1 MKYICIEGCI
11 GAGKTSLASMLAKDW
26 NAQLILEQF
35 EENVFL
41 PKFYKEPDRYA
52 LALELSFLAMRYKQ
66 LKTEVREDIFY
77 DIKVAD
83 FIFDKTFIFAN
94 ETLKDSDEYELFTN
108 IYDIMSNHIIKPDLI
123 IFLYVPIDQLLN
135 NINKRGRSYE
145 KSITAEYLENI
156 QNSYLQFF
164 SSHPE
169 LPIVYLDING
179 IDFIKNEKE
188 YLDIKEKIN
197 SFMVL

>member
-1 MKYICIEGCI
+1 
-11 GAGKTSLASMLAKDW
+11 
-26 NAQLILEQF
+26 
-35 EENVFL
+35 
-41 PKFYKEPDRYA
+41 
-52 LALELSFLAMRYKQ
+52 MRYKQ

-94 ETLKDSDEYELFTN
+94 ETLKDTDEYALFTN

>member
-1 MKYICIEGCI
+1 MKHICIEGCI
-11 GAGKTSLASMLAKDW
+11 GVGKTSLACKLAKDW

-35 EENVFL
+35 EENAFL
-41 PKFYKEPDRYA
+41 PRFYKEPDRYA

-66 LKTEVREDIFY
+66 LKIEVRENIFY

-94 ETLKDSDEYELFTN
+94 ETLKDTNEYELFSN
-108 IYDIMSNHIIKPDLI
+108 IYEIMSNHIVKPDLI
-123 IFLYVPIDQLLN
+123 IFLYASIDQLLN

-164 SSHPE
+164 SAHPE
-169 LPIVYLDING
+169 LPILYLDING
-179 IDFIKNEKE
+179 IDFIKNEKD

-197 SFMVL
+197 SFVK

>member
-11 GAGKTSLASMLAKDW
+11 GVGKTSLACMLAKDS

-66 LKTEVREDIFY
+66 LKIEVRENIFY

-94 ETLKDSDEYELFTN
+94 ETLKDTNEYKLFTN
-108 IYDIMSNHIIKPDLI
+108 IYDIMSNQIAKPDLI
-123 IFLYVPIDQLLN
+123 IFLYASADQLLN

-145 KSITAEYLENI
+145 KSITADYLENI

-164 SSHPE
+164 SAHPG
-169 LPIVYLDING
+169 LPILYLDING
-179 IDFIKNEKE
+179 IDFINNEQD

-197 SFMVL
+197 LFI

>member
-11 GAGKTSLASMLAKDW
+11 GVGKTSLACMLAKDW

-66 LKTEVREDIFY
+66 LKIEVRENIFY

-83 FIFDKTFIFAN
+83 FIFDKTFIIAN
-94 ETLKDSDEYELFTN
+94 ETLKDTNEYKLFTN
-108 IYDIMSNHIIKPDLI
+108 IYDIMSNQIAKPDLI
-123 IFLYVPIDQLLN
+123 IFLYASADQLLN

-145 KSITAEYLENI
+145 KSITADYLENI

-164 SSHPE
+164 SAHPG
-169 LPIVYLDING
+169 LPILYLDING
-179 IDFIKNEKE
+179 IDFINNEQD

-197 SFMVL
+197 LFI

>member
-11 GAGKTSLASMLAKDW
+11 GVGKTSLACMLAKDW

-66 LKTEVREDIFY
+66 LKIEVRENIFY

-94 ETLKDSDEYELFTN
+94 ETLKDTNEYKLFTN
-108 IYDIMSNHIIKPDLI
+108 IYDIMSNQIAKPDLI
-123 IFLYVPIDQLLN
+123 IFLYASADQLLN

-145 KSITAEYLENI
+145 KSITADYLENI

-164 SSHPE
+164 SAHPG
-169 LPIVYLDING
+169 LPILYLDING
-179 IDFIKNEKE
+179 IDFINNEQD

-197 SFMVL
+197 LFI

>member
-11 GAGKTSLASMLAKDW
+11 GVGKTSLACMLAKDW

-66 LKTEVREDIFY
+66 LKIEVRENIFY

-94 ETLKDSDEYELFTN
+94 ETLKDTNEYKLFTN
-108 IYDIMSNHIIKPDLI
+108 IYDIMSNQIAKPDLI
-123 IFLYVPIDQLLN
+123 IFLYASADQLLN

-145 KSITAEYLENI
+145 KSITADYLENI
-156 QNSYLQFF
+156 QNSHLQFF
-164 SSHPE
+164 SAHPG
-169 LPIVYLDING
+169 LPILYLDING
-179 IDFIKNEKE
+179 IDFINNEQD

-197 SFMVL
+197 LFI